1 MATFRCAV
9 HQITWERDLEKAL
22 DDIGAW
28 GYPGTE
34 TFSYVV
40 QEFAGREAE
49 FKAMLDARGLQL
61 AALYSDDNGY
71 EPGSE
76 AETIERNLEIVRFLQ
91 ALGADILVYGPGRP
105 RPDPALPEHFEV
117 VAHTVNEIARASHE
131 MGVTTAIHPHWQAL
145 IQERDDITRIFDM
158 VDTKYAKLAVDP
170 SHMVKAGYDPVEVC
184 DTYGE
189 IIAYMHIKDF
199 SQEMNTP
206 ENNLINEQGWTEPLV
221 WFTELG
227 QGVINHKAVIES
239 LRRSNYEGW
248 LTVEIDLSQTTPTK
262 SLESNSRYLI
272 DELGFDLK
280 ADNH

>member
-1 MATFRCAV
+1 
-9 HQITWERDLEKAL
+9 
-22 DDIGAW
+22 
-28 GYPGTE
+28 
-34 TFSYVV
+34 
-40 QEFAGREAE
+40 
-49 FKAMLDARGLQL
+49 
-61 AALYSDDNGY
+61 
-71 EPGSE
+71 
-76 AETIERNLEIVRFLQ
+76 
-91 ALGADILVYGPGRP
+91 
-105 RPDPALPEHFEV
+105 
-117 VAHTVNEIARASHE
+117 
-131 MGVTTAIHPHWQAL
+131 MGVATAIHPHWQAL
-145 IQERDDITRIFDM
+145 IQDRDDVTRIFDM

-206 ENNLINEQGWTEPLV
+206 ENNIVNEQGWTEPLV

-227 QGVINHKAVIES
+227 RGVIDHKAVIES

-262 SLESNSRYLI
+262 SLEINSRYLI

-280 ADNH
+280 SENH

>member
-61 AALYSDDNGY
+61 AALYSDDNIY
-71 EPGSE
+71 EIDSE
-76 AETIERNLEIVRFLQ
+76 RETIERNLEIVRFL
-91 ALGADILVYGPGRP
+91 AAVGSDVLVYGPGRP
-105 RPDPALPEHFEV
+105 RPDPVEPVHFQVMTRIVTEV
-117 VAHTVNEIARASHE
+117 ARESRRL
-131 MGVTTAIHPHWQAL
+131 GVTTIHPHWQTL

-158 VDTKYAKLAVDP
+158 VDTDVVKLAVDP
-170 SHMVKAGYDPVEVC
+170 SHMMKAGYDPIEVC
-184 DTYGE
+184 ETYGE
-189 IIAYMHIKDF
+189 IIRYMHIKDF
-199 SQEMNTP
+199 STEMDTP
-206 ENNLINEQGWTEPLV
+206 KNNVINEEGFTAPLV
-221 WFTELG
+221 WFMELG
-227 QGVINHKAVIES
+227 QGVIDHKGVLDA
-239 LRRSNYEGW
+239 LRRVDYDGW

-262 SLESNSRYLI
+262 SLEINSRYLM
-272 DELGFDLK
+272 DELGFDLVGE
-280 ADNH
+280 NH

>member
-22 DDIGAW
+22 DDTGGW

-61 AALYSDDNGY
+61 AALYSDDNMY
-71 EPGSE
+71 EPGIE
-76 AETIERNLEIVRFLQ
+76 AETIERNVEIVRFLQ
-91 ALGADILVYGPGRP
+91 AMGSDILVYGPGRP
-105 RPDPALPEHFEV
+105 RPDPVEPVHFEV
-117 VAHTVNEIARASHE
+117 MARIVNEVGQASQE
-131 MGVTTAIHPHWQAL
+131 MGVTTTIHPHWQTL

-158 VDTKYAKLAVDP
+158 VDTEVVKLAVDP
-170 SHMVKAGYDPVEVC
+170 SHMVKAGYDPIEVC
-184 DTYGE
+184 ETYGE
-189 IIAYMHIKDF
+189 LVRYMHIKDF

-206 ENNLINEQGWTEPLV
+206 ENNVVNDEGFTEPLV

-227 QGVINHKAVIES
+227 QGVIDHKGVLEA
-239 LRRSNYEGW
+239 LRRADYDGW

-262 SLESNSRYLI
+262 SLEINSRYLM
-272 DELGFDLK
+272 DELGFDLT
-280 ADNH
+280 AENQ